1 MENKVQPLVSILMNC
16 YNGEKYLR
24 EAIDSVYAQTYENWE
39 IIFWDNAST
48 DNSEK
53 IAQSYGSKLRYFKG
67 SKTITLGAARNK
79 AIEQCNGDLIAFLDV
94 DDFWLPNKL
103 MAQIRMFINYD
114 DVGIVIGNV
123 IERRVNYGDKIKYSK
138 KSLPPEGFVYNELLK
153 DYYINIATVVIKVD
167 VLDLMEYVFDTRYN
181 MIEEFDLF
189 LRMAFITKIKYVDEI
204 VAVYRIHSNNFS
216 TKYFYDYAYELEI
229 FIEENKSNIYKNG
242 GKQLFNVLK
251 KKLIKE
257 QLISCIKDKNF
268 RSNNIIKLPWSHRF
282 FVYLLSPFPLSFIYA
297 IYIKIRYNY

>member
-138 KSLPPEGFVYNELLK
+138 NE
-153 DYYINIATVVIKVD
+153 KVC
-167 VLDLMEYVFDTRYN
+167 
-181 MIEEFDLF
+181 
-189 LRMAFITKIKYVDEI
+189 
-204 VAVYRIHSNNFS
+204 HS
-216 TKYFYDYAYELEI
+216 
-229 FIEENKSNIYKNG
+229 
-242 GKQLFNVLK
+242 
-251 KKLIKE
+251 
-257 QLISCIKDKNF
+257 
-268 RSNNIIKLPWSHRF
+268 IIRKWCL
-282 FVYLLSPFPLSFIYA
+282 
-297 IYIKIRYNY
+297 